1 MVTLRHLAP
10 ATILLL
16 GGCFSTVDIGEE
28 AQIRC
33 AADTDCPSPMTCQT
47 DANRCA
53 LPGISFDTTPPI
65 LISATSSVAAIGAA
79 GSAIITITT
88 SETLASA
95 RVRLEGEDDPL
106 DVTIDGSAISVAV
119 DATVAG
125 VSRPAGPVTL
135 VVVAVDVAGNESA
148 EGRLAPGLTIDP
160 DAPDIRGDE
169 VLVQAG
175 PDNVLFPGRTDAA
188 RADSVVEIEI
198 DWTEATA
205 ARRGLQF
212 EDDSGT
218 VVTVDVDLGVGDP
231 SRTVVLLGA
240 AELANLPDGTW
251 TVSVEVEDAV
261 GNVARRELVTPL
273 RVDTT
278 PPPSPTFTLLTRA
291 PFGSTAANP
300 STSATGLADDAL
312 LVLGVTADVV
322 VDPAADPARA
332 PPSVARAVVDGGA
345 FAFSVGIDVPGLQV
359 VAVDAAGNLS
369 AAVSAARAGLVASTL
384 LASTPH
390 EVRARRLVAEQLVQ
404 RGDARVDDVLRDTGA
419 VTTTSGVAWHPLTT
433 RRQDPF
439 PGPAVL
445 ARDLV
450 GGGLLAMADGF
461 TFRVRDFQVVR
472 LDVPRLPVRRGAQ
485 MVTDPERGRI
495 VLFGGT
501 DSSGATR
508 NDLFEWDGSSWR
520 TVLANDPTDVTRPGP
535 REGHGMTYLPGTG
548 SVAVVGGC
556 GGEDQ
561 NFSGCRF
568 PIALDAWSWDGRAF
582 TTLCSGGCGVSSQ
595 QLLDTTHPAV
605 TADVDGTPLLIGTGL
620 VSLDG
625 PRLFRLDN
633 GAFTASCTGPTCAG
647 LIPGDGV
654 VAFDPARNLPVL
666 FGTCS
671 SAPCAVHIDG
681 DVVEQT
687 PLSAAL
693 PFIGSS
699 GSFQPDGVA
708 VDERGTVV
716 VANGSNPGALFGVK
730 GGDVAT
736 IVPRTVQPRCGGAAA
751 IVDGEVRVLGG
762 CTACEVDTAQG
773 WCTDP
778 LSTSEAPEATVIPRP
793 ATPVTGSAFA
803 VPLNDD
809 TVVVQRV
816 FGAADAGS
824 MILRRA
830 SDLAVSV
837 TIDVGAHVYATG
849 GYSTGGTGSADLIM
863 LRGASDL
870 SQFPPA
876 FGALEPN
883 LRIDADNVVTDAC
896 TGTCGATH
904 FSDGRGEMIARTRG
918 GRGLVFG
925 GTGNGI
931 ANIGVT
937 EATTV
942 YEPDGQGTT
951 TAALSPHP
959 LARAFGN
966 LVYDP
971 ERDLTWL
978 FGGTVFNARNEF
990 GDVGTCGIVGGPQ
1003 ACGDLWR
1010 FDGTAW
1016 EQVDPV
1022 DVTGFG
1028 PPPARLQ
1035 AQAAWSDGNLVVSG
1049 GATGAAFFP
1058 VTATDD
1064 AWRLEASSAT
1074 PMSHQLVARYATY
1087 GDDALQAFDGVS
1099 LRWCGT
1105 AVDATG
1111 SAVPV
1116 TLRVWAGGRFH
1127 DATTTVDGGCVDG
1140 TLATAGV
1147 QDLVVDET
1155 GQVVAE
1161 VLPVLGATGGADPSL
1176 TTTTF
1181 TVTTFFAP
1189 E

>member
-10 ATILLL
+10 ATVLLL

-33 AADTDCPSPMTCQT
+33 AADADCPSPMTCQT

-53 LPGISFDTTPPI
+53 LPGVAFDTTPPI
-65 LISATSSVAAIGAA
+65 LISATSAVDVIGAA
-79 GSAIITITT
+79 GSASVTITT
-88 SETLASA
+88 SEILSSA
-95 RVRLEGEDDPL
+95 RVRLEGEDEPL
-106 DVTIDGSAISVAV
+106 DVTVDGSTVTVTV

-135 VVVAVDVAGNESA
+135 IVVAIDAAGNESA

-160 DAPDIRGDE
+160 DAPDVRGDE

-205 ARRGLQF
+205 ARRGLEF

-218 VVTVDVDLGVGDP
+218 VVAVDVDLDGGDP
-231 SRTVVLLGA
+231 SHTVVILGA
-240 AELANLPDGTW
+240 PELANVPDGTW
-251 TVSVEVEDAV
+251 SVSVEVEDAV
-261 GNVARRELVTPL
+261 GNVARRTLATPL
-273 RVDTT
+273 LVDTT

-291 PFGSTAANP
+291 PFGSDVAAP
-300 STSATGLADDAL
+300 QTTGTGLADDAL
-312 LVLGVTADVV
+312 LILGVTADVV
-322 VDPAADPARA
+322 VDPAVA
-332 PPSVARAVVDGGA
+332 PPSVARAVVEAGA
-345 FAFSVGIDVPGLQV
+345 FSFAVGIDVPGLQV
-359 VAVDAAGNLS
+359 VAVDEAGNLS
-369 AAVSAARAGLVASTL
+369 AAVSAARVGLVASTL
-384 LASTPH
+384 LGSTPH
-390 EVRARRLVAEQLVQ
+390 EVRARRLVAEHLVQ
-404 RGDARVDDVLRDTGA
+404 RGDARVDDVLRDSGA

-433 RRQDPF
+433 QRQDPF

-445 ARDLV
+445 ARDVV

-472 LDVPRLPVRRGAQ
+472 LDVPQLPVRRGAQ
-485 MVTDPERGRI
+485 MATDPERGRI
-495 VLFGGT
+495 VLFGGK

-508 NDLFEWDGSSWR
+508 NDLFEWDGASWR
-520 TVLANDPTDVTRPGP
+520 TVLSNDPTDVTRPRP

-556 GGEDQ
+556 GGEEQ
-561 NFSGCRF
+561 SFSGCRF

-595 QLLDTTHPAV
+595 QLLDTTHPVV
-605 TADVDGTPLLIGTGL
+605 TADVDGTLLLIGTGL

-625 PRLFRLDN
+625 PRLFRLGN
-633 GAFTASCTGPTCAG
+633 TGFTASCTGPTCAG

-654 VAFDPARNLPVL
+654 VAFDAARNTPVL
-666 FGTCS
+666 FGTCGS
-671 SAPCAVHIDG
+671 GPCAVHIDG
-681 DVVEQT
+681 DVVEQS

-693 PFIGSS
+693 PFTGSFDN
-699 GSFQPDGVA
+699 FQPDGVA
-708 VDERGTVV
+708 VDEEGRVV
-716 VANGSNPGALFGVK
+716 VASGSNPGSLVAAFG
-730 GGDVAT
+730 GEVAT
-736 IVPRTVQPRCGGAAA
+736 LVPRTVQPRCGGAAA

-778 LSTSEAPEATVIPRP
+778 LSTSEAPEAILMAR
-793 ATPVTGSAFA
+793 ADAPVSGSAFA

-809 TVVVQRV
+809 TLVVQRV
-816 FGAADAGS
+816 FGAGDAGS
-824 MILRRA
+824 MVLRRA
-830 SDLAVSV
+830 TDLAVSV
-837 TIDVGAHVYATG
+837 SIDVGAHSYASG
-849 GYSTGGTGSADLIM
+849 GYGTADGDAIV
-863 LRGASDL
+863 LRALSDL
-870 SQFPPA
+870 SQFPPG

-883 LRIDADNVVTDAC
+883 RRIDADNVVTDQC
-896 TGTCGATH
+896 VGTCGATH
-904 FSDGRGEMIARTRG
+904 FSDGRGEMMARTRG

-925 GTGNGI
+925 GTGNGV

-942 YEPDGQGTT
+942 YEADGQGTT
-951 TAALSPHP
+951 TLALSPHP

-978 FGGTVFNARNEF
+978 FGGTVFNALNEF

-1010 FDGTAW
+1010 FDGTSW

-1022 DVTGFG
+1022 DVTGLG
-1028 PPPARLQ
+1028 TPPARLQ
-1035 AQAAWSDGNLVVSG
+1035 AQAAWSDGNVVVSG

-1058 VTATDD
+1058 VTATND
-1064 AWRLEASSAT
+1064 AWRLAASSDT

-1087 GDDALQAFDGVS
+1087 GDDARQSFDGVAV
-1099 LRWCGT
+1099 RWCGT
-1105 AVDATG
+1105 AVDAAG
-1111 SAVPV
+1111 SAVAV
-1116 TLRVWAGGRFH
+1116 NIRVWAGGRWH

-1140 TLATAGV
+1140 ALVTDGV
-1147 QDLVVDET
+1147 QDLVID
-1155 GQVVAE
+1155 GAQQVFTE
-1161 VLPVLGATGGADPSL
+1161 VLPVLSATGTADPAL
-1176 TTTTF
+1176 TTTTL
-1181 TVTTFFAP
+1181 TVTTFFAA